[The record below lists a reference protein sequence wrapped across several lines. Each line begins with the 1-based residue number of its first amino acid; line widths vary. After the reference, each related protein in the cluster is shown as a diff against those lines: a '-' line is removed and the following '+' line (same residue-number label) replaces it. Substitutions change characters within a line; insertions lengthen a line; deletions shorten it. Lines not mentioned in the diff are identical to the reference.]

1 MLALLDGNNFFV
13 SAERSVRPSLC
24 DKPVVVLGS
33 NDGCVVA
40 RSNEAKDLGIKMGQ
54 PWFQIRHLED
64 EAGVIA
70 LSANFELIGEV
81 STRMMSLAS
90 GLGPDVHIASVDEC
104 FVDVG
109 GVRNITARAN
119 AVRERIYR
127 WVGVPCCVGIASTP
141 TLSKLANHVAKSAE
155 RRPGSYPPH
164 LARVCNFAELRQS
177 ELDEIF
183 ANTDVGEV
191 WGIGRRI
198 GKQLNETGIMT
209 VKAFLD
215 LSPALVRARWGVVLE
230 RTLRELQGQRCVA
243 LDDMS
248 AARQQ
253 IACTRSFGS
262 PIQDLQTLIQAVSE
276 FITKAAEKLRRQDS
290 YAGQVL
296 VFAHTSPF
304 RPGPRFSESSVTPL
318 LRPTADTALLIQA
331 AVAGAKRIFRPGF
344 DLSKAGIMLLDLGP
358 SSVHQGELLLDDSN
372 GLDRSHLMGAVD
384 VLNERYGKGT
394 VHVASTGQSE
404 RQRVWAIRQDRR
416 TPCATTRLS
425 DIPVVR
431 A

>member
-1 MLALLDGNNFFV
+1 MLALLDGNDFFV
-13 SAERSVRPSLC
+13 SCERSVRPSLC
-24 DKPVVVLGS
+24 GRPVAVLGS

-40 RSNEAKDLGIKMGQ
+40 RSNEARDLGIKMGQ

-64 EAGVIA
+64 EAGLVA

-104 FVDVG
+104 FVEVG
-109 GVRNITARAN
+109 GVRNITARSH
-119 AVRERIYR
+119 AVRERIMQ
-127 WVGVPCCVGIASTP
+127 WVGIPCCIGLAPSP
-141 TLSKLANHVAKSAE
+141 TLAKLANHVAKSAE
-155 RRPGSYPPH
+155 RKPGSYPPE
-164 LARVCNFAELRQS
+164 LARVCNFTELS
-177 ELDEIF
+177 PADLDAIF
-183 ANTDVGEV
+183 STTEVGEV
-191 WGIGRRI
+191 WGIGRRL
-198 GKQLNETGIMT
+198 GKQLNEAGIMT
-209 VKAFLD
+209 VKAFLG

-243 LDDMS
+243 LDDVA

-262 PIQDLQTLIQAVSE
+262 PIKDLQTLIQAVSE
-276 FITKAAEKLRRQDS
+276 FTAKAAEKLRRQSS

-318 LRPTADTALLIQA
+318 LRPTADTALLVPA

-344 DLSKAGIMLLDLGP
+344 DLTKAGIMLLDLSP
-358 SSVHQGELLLDDSN
+358 SSAYQGELLLDDS
-372 GLDRSHLMGAVD
+372 GAIDRSKLMGTVD
-384 VLNERYGKGT
+384 KLNERYGKGA
-394 VHVASTGQSE
+394 VHVASTGQSG
-404 RQRVWAIRQDRR
+404 RPRNWIMRQDRR

-425 DIPVVR
+425 DIPVAR